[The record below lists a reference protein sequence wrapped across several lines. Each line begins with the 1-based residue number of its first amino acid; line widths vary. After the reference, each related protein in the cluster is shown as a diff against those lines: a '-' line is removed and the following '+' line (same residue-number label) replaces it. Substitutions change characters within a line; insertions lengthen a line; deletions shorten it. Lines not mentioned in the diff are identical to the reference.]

1 MKQSILALKTKKL
14 FFAKNQIIKN
24 QDDPCT
30 SIGFILQGSIKIINY
45 SSEDK
50 EILIKEIY
58 ENNFFGNCLI
68 YSDKSY
74 PGILIASSDSIITFI
89 SKDRFENALFENK
102 SFLRQYLKYISDDY
116 IRTHNKLKIFHN
128 KTLKDKVFALIT
140 FKCYEQNQ
148 LFFEFKSHQE
158 LADIINIPRPSFSRA
173 LYKLQKEQKILII
186 KKKIVLLNE
195 NNI

>member
-1 MKQSILALKTKKL
+1 MKQNILELKTKKL

-45 SSEDK
+45 SSDDR

-58 ENNFFGNCLI
+58 ENNFFGNYLV

-74 PGILIASSDSIITFI
+74 PGILIASSDSVITFI
-89 SKDRFENALFENK
+89 SKERFENALFENK
-102 SFLRQYLKYISDDY
+102 SFLQQYLKYIADDF
-116 IRTHNKLKIFHN
+116 IKTHNKLKIFN
-128 KTLKDKVFALIT
+128 TKTLKDKVFALIT
-140 FKCYEQNQ
+140 FKCFEQNQ

-158 LADIINIPRPSFSRA
+158 LADTINIPRPSFSRT
-173 LYKLQKEQKILII
+173 LYELQKEQKISII
-186 KKKIVLLNE
+186 KKKILLLNE